1 MVCADRM
8 LSCASKKDVDV
19 RDKSRGLTFV
29 MCIGRLCTRGG
40 NVTTG
45 GLYMAWN
52 VTNPG
57 EVRDKVPVQ
66 V

>member
-1 MVCADRM
+1 M
-8 LSCASKKDVDV
+8 DV

-29 MCIGRLCTRGG
+29 MCIERLCTRGA
-40 NVTTG
+40 NVATG
-45 GLYMAWN
+45 GFEMAWN